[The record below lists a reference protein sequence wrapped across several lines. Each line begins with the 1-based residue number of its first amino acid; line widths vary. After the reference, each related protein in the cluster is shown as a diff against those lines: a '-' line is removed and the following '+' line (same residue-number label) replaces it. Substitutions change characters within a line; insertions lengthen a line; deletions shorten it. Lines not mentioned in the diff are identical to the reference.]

1 VVDVPKIVRENEE
14 SQRSSIMKNGKPID
28 LETRLERLEADV
40 KAIKAL
46 LEAQQKPEEPWWKS
60 VVGSFANDP
69 VGQEIIEL
77 GLQVREKD
85 REKARR
91 RFAKKKSRA

>member
-1 VVDVPKIVRENEE
+1 
-14 SQRSSIMKNGKPID
+14 MKNGKPID
-28 LETRLERLEADV
+28 WEARLARLEADV
-40 KAIKAL
+40 QEIKAL
-46 LEAQQKPEEPWWKS
+46 LQAQQEPKKPWWEN

-69 VGQEIIEL
+69 VAHEIIEL

-91 RFAKKKSRA
+91 RFAKKKSKA